1 MIEIWNDVFW
11 DNTIGSYISV
21 GITILVIFFLQK
33 LISKYI
39 ALFLYRLLKL
49 LFSKLDRDSFVNL
62 LVNPIKTYLVIVASI
77 IAIGSLKFPG
87 VLNFTIYRTDFKS
100 LLHSVSQL
108 VLVYA
113 FIKLILSIIE
123 FVAEILMRRAKLT
136 PSTKDDQLIT
146 FFKDFVKAIV
156 IIIGIFLVFK
166 FVFNYPISNLV
177 TAISIVGAALSLAA
191 KESLE
196 NIIASFIIFMDD
208 PFEVGDYV
216 RVQNVSG
223 AVERIGLRSTRI
235 RTDQKTLVTV
245 PNKVMVDSIMDNV
258 TVRNQIRGLVI
269 LDVPYIL
276 PAEQL
281 EALVK
286 SIRDYIVNE
295 ESIVIN
301 SNVFVTDIV
310 EYKVKIHVEYFTKVI
325 PGGEFNDLK
334 NRINIRLM
342 REVQGIQ
349 QRKEG

>member
-1 MIEIWNDVFW
+1 MIEFWNDVFW

-21 GITILVIFFLQK
+21 AVTILVIFLLQK

-49 LFSKLDRDSFVNL
+49 LFKKLDKDSFVNL

-77 IAIGSLKFPG
+77 IAIGSLKFPA
-87 VLNFTIYRTDFKS
+87 VLNFTIYKTDFKS
-100 LLHSVSQL
+100 LLHAVSQL

-113 FIKLILSIIE
+113 FIKLVLSIIE
-123 FVAEILMRRAKLT
+123 FVAEVLMRRAKLT

-146 FFKDFVKAIV
+146 FFKDFVKAII

-216 RVQNVSG
+216 KVQNVSG
-223 AVERIGLRSTRI
+223 SVERIGLRSTRI

-245 PNKVMVDSIMDNV
+245 PNKVMVDSIMDN
-258 TVRNQIRGLVI
+258 TTMRNQIRGLVI

-281 EALVK
+281 ESLVNN
-286 SIRDYIVNE
+286 IRNYIANE
-295 ESIVIN
+295 ESLVIN

-325 PGGEFNDLK
+325 PGGDFNDLK

-342 REVQGIQ
+342 RETQEIQ
-349 QRKEG
+349 QQKS